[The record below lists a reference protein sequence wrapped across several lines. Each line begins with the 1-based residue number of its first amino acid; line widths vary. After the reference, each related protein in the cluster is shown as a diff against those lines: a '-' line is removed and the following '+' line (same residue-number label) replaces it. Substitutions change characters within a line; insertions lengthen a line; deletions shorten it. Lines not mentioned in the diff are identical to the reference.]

1 MSFQPHANYLFLNP
15 FTPEA
20 AASGA
25 QQQTSDGVATGGSSG
40 YFVGGSMMSGN
51 SLCSPPGGPMMMVE
65 MGQHRPGGHLTTTAQ
80 MSGTD
85 NERNPSPSSTH
96 SVSSFDYAQ
105 RRAAHNAVERA
116 RRESLNGQFQ
126 DLASAVPTLVH
137 IKRPSKA
144 TIVEKSLDYIRSFRE
159 HLAGRD
165 LYIRK
170 LQVRNLALHDQVNH
184 LRSQLGLEP
193 ISESAEPGLPPTTSV
208 PLLPVD
214 ATLSVKEE
222 TEEEDDDEEEKED
235 DDRPRKKRPSTSPHK
250 PGNSVQTSLSLSP
263 PTAKSEQT
271 QKPNRRRQQSLDLRV
286 ALEKSTGRPVL
297 RVQTAALPKQTPAG
311 DGADFGAS
319 PNSASPLRSS
329 PLSAPVLQ
337 FVAPLANAKAAVP
350 MAANFMYSHHP
361 SVPQAPMGGGAYH
374 PSNAAAVAAAA
385 FVAHAGVAQQL
396 QVPPN
401 QAFPALMTLGNAP
414 MTAAQ
419 FNSVMGLN
427 AVPNPS
433 SSSLQVNSMS
443 GFMTQTNPDHSPAA
457 SLGLIDMSSFSTM
470 FAPVSASSASPP
482 MTEADVAQGINANQF
497 NH

>member
-80 MSGTD
+80 MSGAD

-193 ISESAEPGLPPTTSV
+193 ISESAEP
-208 PLLPVD
+208 
-214 ATLSVKEE
+214 
-222 TEEEDDDEEEKED
+222 
-235 DDRPRKKRPSTSPHK
+235 
-250 PGNSVQTSLSLSP
+250 
-263 PTAKSEQT
+263 
-271 QKPNRRRQQSLDLRV
+271 
-286 ALEKSTGRPVL
+286 
-297 RVQTAALPKQTPAG
+297 
-311 DGADFGAS
+311 
-319 PNSASPLRSS
+319 
-329 PLSAPVLQ
+329 
-337 FVAPLANAKAAVP
+337 
-350 MAANFMYSHHP
+350 
-361 SVPQAPMGGGAYH
+361 
-374 PSNAAAVAAAA
+374 
-385 FVAHAGVAQQL
+385 
-396 QVPPN
+396 
-401 QAFPALMTLGNAP
+401 
-414 MTAAQ
+414 
-419 FNSVMGLN
+419 
-427 AVPNPS
+427 
-433 SSSLQVNSMS
+433 
-443 GFMTQTNPDHSPAA
+443 
-457 SLGLIDMSSFSTM
+457 
-470 FAPVSASSASPP
+470 
-482 MTEADVAQGINANQF
+482 
-497 NH
+497 